1 MEPFPHV
8 IGHSAVKADLLR
20 CLESGRLRG
29 SFLLVGPE
37 GVGRRR
43 LAVEVAKAAACQAG
57 GERVPCGEC
66 GTCHRIGR
74 GTSGDV
80 LVLSRPEGKSKIPI
94 EEVRKLLEEMAL
106 APVECPV
113 RTFVIDGAGDLMEET
128 QNALLKALEEPPADV
143 LILLIAERASE
154 VLPTILSRCRLLQ
167 TSELSAEQVAEVLR
181 REGVPAG
188 EIEARARWSN
198 GSPGQA
204 LADDALDLAEVA
216 QAAVERLAGG
226 GARRDPMGFQEL
238 LGEFVQPGKGESRV
252 QRARVARLLRLL
264 QRVLRDVLLLRE
276 GAEVPLLAGAGR
288 DELAAL
294 TQLPAG
300 RIERALDSLTAA
312 DDDLSRNANVK
323 LLLDGIALEL
333 SKHLAPALEPHR
345 G

>member
-1 MEPFPHV
+1 MEPFPLV
-8 IGHSAVKADLLR
+8 IGHSAVKADLMR

-43 LAVEVAKAAACQAG
+43 LALEVAKAAACQAG
-57 GERVPCGEC
+57 GERMPCGEC

-106 APVECPV
+106 APVESPV

-154 VLPTILSRCRLLQ
+154 VIPTILSRCRLLQ
-167 TSELSAEQVAEVLR
+167 TGELSLEQVAEVLR
-181 REGVPAG
+181 REGVAP
-188 EIEARARWSN
+188 EEVEARARWSN

-204 LADDALDLAEVA
+204 LAEDALDLAEVA
-216 QAAVERLAGG
+216 QAAVERLAA

-238 LGEFVQPGKGESRV
+238 LAEFVQPGKGESRV
-252 QRARVARLLRLL
+252 QRDRVARLVRLL

-276 GAEVPLLAGAGR
+276 GAQGPLLAGAGR
-288 DELAAL
+288 DELGAL
-294 TQLPAG
+294 AQLPAG
-300 RIERALDSLTAA
+300 RVERALDALTAA

-333 SKHLAPALEPHR
+333 SKHLTPALEPHR